1 MTGTPK
7 DMAGTTRQWRT
18 PSHACLHIAR
28 KQVLSPRFR
37 TAVLVAVSAL
47 LAAPG
52 LSGQTA
58 KRTDHQLK
66 AAYLYEFGKFV
77 QWPARAGESKHD
89 PFNICILGEN
99 PFGTALDSLSGQT
112 INGQGVVIRQISK
125 TQDSEECRVL
135 FVAASEEEHV
145 SVILA
150 ALQKLPILTVSDMP
164 HFLNRGGM
172 IQFLM
177 HDSKVRF
184 EVNRTATERVGL
196 TLSSELLK
204 VAVNVQTS
212 Q

>member
-1 MTGTPK
+1 
-7 DMAGTTRQWRT
+7 MAGATRQCRGL
-18 PSHACLHIAR
+18 SNACLLI
-28 KQVLSPRFR
+28 PRDR
-37 TAVLVAVSAL
+37 LLTPGSGTAALIVMCAL
-47 LAAPG
+47 LNVPY
-52 LSGQTA
+52 LPGQTT
-58 KRTDHQLK
+58 KRTDHQVK

-77 QWPARAGESKHD
+77 QWPARAGESKQD

-135 FVAASEEEHV
+135 FVAASEEKHV
-145 SVILA
+145 SIILA

-177 HDSKVRF
+177 HDSKLRF

-204 VAVNVQTS
+204 VAVNVKTS

>member
-1 MTGTPK
+1 M
-7 DMAGTTRQWRT
+7 
-18 PSHACLHIAR
+18 C
-28 KQVLSPRFR
+28 
-37 TAVLVAVSAL
+37 AL
-47 LAAPG
+47 LNVPY
-52 LSGQTA
+52 LPGQTA
-58 KRTDHQLK
+58 KRTDHQVK

-99 PFGTALDSLSGQT
+99 PFGTALDSPSGQT

-135 FVAASEEEHV
+135 FVAASEEKHV
-145 SVILA
+145 SIILA

-177 HDSKVRF
+177 RDSKVRF
-184 EVNRTATERVGL
+184 QVNRTATERVGL
-196 TLSSELLK
+196 ILSSELLK
-204 VAVNVQTS
+204 VAVNMKTTQ
-212 Q
+212 